1 MASACLDTDVVELL
15 PLVVLQPPGQADGH
29 HGQLPH
35 VPPLAG
41 AQLDLLTLV
50 VAGSPLPSTR
60 TSIAAVC
67 SRELDL

>member
-1 MASACLDTDVVELL
+1 MAWACLDTNIVELM
-15 PLVVLQPPGQADGH
+15 PRMVLQPPGQADGH
-29 HGQLPH
+29 HGQLPR

-60 TSIAAVC
+60 TSIAAVGC
-67 SRELDL
+67 RELDL